1 MLSRPAV
8 AAFAIVAIEYVVA
21 TQLAQLIGGQS
32 VALAIILLTVA
43 GVIVFRR
50 AAAAFVE
57 SSMAA
62 AVHNSGLDGLAGARF
77 ADTPVDEARTA
88 DRAMVSFGALLMI
101 IPGLVTGVIGLL
113 FLLPPVRAVARPV
126 VLHRIQPWIR
136 PNLRFGR
143 GTMGFRREVV
153 DVDIVDDTDAGPPSS
168 RAELS

>member
-8 AAFAIVAIEYVVA
+8 AAFAIVAIEYLAA
-21 TQLAQLIGGQS
+21 TQLAHVIGGQS
-32 VALAIILLTVA
+32 VALALILLTVA
-43 GVIVFRR
+43 GIVVFRR
-50 AAAAFVE
+50 AAASLVE
-57 SSMAA
+57 SSVAA
-62 AVHNSGLDGLAGARF
+62 AVHNSGLDHLAGDRF
-77 ADTPVDEARTA
+77 ADTPIDESRTA

-101 IPGLVTGVIGLL
+101 IPGLVTGVAGLL
-113 FLLPPVRAVARPV
+113 LLLPPVRALARPV

-143 GTMGFRREVV
+143 GTMGFRRDVV